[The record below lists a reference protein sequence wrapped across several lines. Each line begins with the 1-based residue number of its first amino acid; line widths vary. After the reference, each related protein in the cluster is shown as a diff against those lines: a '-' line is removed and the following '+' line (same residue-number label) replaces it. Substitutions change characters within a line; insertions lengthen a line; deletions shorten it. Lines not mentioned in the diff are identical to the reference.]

1 MIEWRDSDG
10 ALANVDEK
18 FWLPPPIHLYFFF
31 PFTSRIFS
39 EWKLMNFF
47 RASSKNFFKSHT
59 WTVLHKKI
67 REYILFYL
75 ISRSQSMHGT
85 NLMRA
90 QSLTK
95 EINGRHLPSKN
106 SLFINIWSSTN
117 IALVKWLENE
127 IKSHCVW

>member
-67 REYILFYL
+67 REYF
-75 ISRSQSMHGT
+75 T
-85 NLMRA
+85 
-90 QSLTK
+90 
-95 EINGRHLPSKN
+95 LPYIQVPVDAWHKLDEGSKP
-106 SLFINIWSSTN
+106 
-117 IALVKWLENE
+117 
-127 IKSHCVW
+127 H